1 MRIDAGHE
9 FTDLDGNP
17 ILEDGKPLTFA
28 LVAIRS
34 LLSRAP
40 GDAPDTPEQ
49 SIAHYDLAL
58 RLHRG
63 GDVEITAKEATQL
76 APRIAKLWAPI
87 VAGPACR
94 MIA

>member
-9 FTDLDGNP
+9 FTDLDGKT
-17 ILEDGKPLTFA
+17 ILEDGRPLTFA
-28 LVAIRS
+28 VVAIRA
-34 LLSRAP
+34 LLSRSQ

-58 RLHRG
+58 RLHKG
-63 GDVEITAKEATQL
+63 GYVEITAKEATQL
-76 APRIAKLWAPI
+76 AARIAKLWAPI

-94 MIA
+94 MVA